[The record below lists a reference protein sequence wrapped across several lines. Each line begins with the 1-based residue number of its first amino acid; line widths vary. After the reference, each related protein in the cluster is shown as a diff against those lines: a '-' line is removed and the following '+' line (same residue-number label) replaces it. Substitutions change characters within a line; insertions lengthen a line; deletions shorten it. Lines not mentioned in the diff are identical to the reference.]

1 MNMILLAE
9 DSHEDEKLFK
19 RVMRASGLGNPLMI
33 VRNGV
38 EAIAYL
44 AGEGPFA
51 ERDLYPVP
59 GILFLDLKMPQVT
72 GFEVLEWLRG
82 EPGLK
87 QKLLVIVLS
96 NFGDTQA
103 VTRAYRLGADSFL
116 SKPILQQD
124 FANLV
129 QHFPG
134 RWLALPLESADA
146 SPAAN

>member
-1 MNMILLAE
+1 MNLILLAE

-19 RVMRASGLGNPLMI
+19 RVMRAGRLENPLMV
-33 VRNGV
+33 VRNGA

-44 AGEGPFA
+44 GGEGPFA
-51 ERDLYPVP
+51 ERDLYPAP
-59 GILFLDLKMPQVT
+59 DILFLDLKMPQVS

-82 EPGLK
+82 RTGLK

-103 VTRAYRLGADSFL
+103 ITRAYRLGADSFL
-116 SKPILQQD
+116 SKPIKRQD
-124 FANLV
+124 FLNLV

-134 RWLALPLESADA
+134 RWLSLPLEPAGASAGV
-146 SPAAN
+146 N